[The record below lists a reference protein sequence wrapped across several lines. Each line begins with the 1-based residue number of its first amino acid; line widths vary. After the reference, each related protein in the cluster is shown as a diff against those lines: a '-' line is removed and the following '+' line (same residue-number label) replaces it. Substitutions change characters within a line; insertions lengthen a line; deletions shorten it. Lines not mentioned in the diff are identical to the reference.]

1 MAEFQQIPYVFQ
13 PIVDATKGNRVIG
26 YEALIR
32 PVGMTP
38 VEYIQMKTKEGSLES
53 VEFETFVNSIRQFKD
68 RGLKGRLFINS
79 FPYIMLE
86 KNKLSYIKELAGDM
100 YRDIFV
106 ENLEYG
112 IVVDKAKLAMKYES
126 IRDMGFRVVL
136 DDFGSGINSIAALKA
151 ITPEIVK
158 IDRSFISGCTRDLL
172 RKNTVEIVADVIK
185 NHGAKAL
192 AEGIETHEEYEF
204 IKSLDIGYMQGFYLG
219 RPG

>member
-1 MAEFQQIPYVFQ
+1 MHSTLFAQ
-13 PIVDATKGNRVIG
+13 
-26 YEALIR
+26 LIY
-32 PVGMTP
+32 PADKF
-38 VEYIQMKTKEGSLES
+38 YLW
-53 VEFETFVNSIRQFKD
+53 F
-68 RGLKGRLFINS
+68 
-79 FPYIMLE
+79 
-86 KNKLSYIKELAGDM
+86 
-100 YRDIFV
+100 FV

-136 DDFGSGINSIAALKA
+136 DDFGSGINSIAALNA

-185 NHGAKAL
+185 KHGAKAL